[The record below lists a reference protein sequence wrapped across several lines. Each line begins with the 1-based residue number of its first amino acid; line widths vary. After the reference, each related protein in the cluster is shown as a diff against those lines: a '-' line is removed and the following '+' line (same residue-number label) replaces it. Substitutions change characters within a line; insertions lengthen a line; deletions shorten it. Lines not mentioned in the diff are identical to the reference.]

1 MFAVCTE
8 LLEVVLP
15 SSGVTVKSI
24 FWQQASIRQSST
36 RLFLFG
42 KSIEHFFA
50 DFWQVVLIIY
60 GVEEE
65 QKENEADETAPYE
78 QCQHCSIHT
87 ILKRKR
93 FFFAKLE
100 KINRIMRN
108 YWLILWQ
115 ITVKQ
120 R

>member
-1 MFAVCTE
+1 MPSPVPTMFAVCTV

-24 FWQQASIRQSST
+24 FWQQASIRQSSA

-50 DFWQVVLIIY
+50 DFGQVVLIIY

-65 QKENEADETAPYE
+65 QKENEADETAPYDE
-78 QCQHCSIHT
+78 CQHCSIHT

-100 KINRIMRN
+100 KIN
-108 YWLILWQ
+108 
-115 ITVKQ
+115 
-120 R
+120 